1 MGRNNQDEFDNMFY
15 EFCQLKKSEK
25 RKDIE
30 ETILY
35 LFLDFIYI
43 FLAFIILGL
52 SANQMQVYTGR
63 LNVTFILL
71 VTSISLIIILID
83 ACNFIQNLI
92 ENHIGNKVTEK
103 LDYTFFNKYSEK
115 QLNSYLEIAK
125 MEKENCKQNKTR
137 LFIIGIVTGTISS
150 LTTILGM
157 EDFLKNIYC
166 IMMKSNE
173 LSKIIF
179 FTILLITYIVL
190 SGFIIWKIV
199 DFLSIIMNYK
209 NYYKEK
215 YLHALM
221 RQLLL
226 ANAHK

>member
-1 MGRNNQDEFDNMFY
+1 MGRNNQDEFDKMFY

-30 ETILY
+30 ETIFY
-35 LFLDFIYI
+35 LLLDFIYI
-43 FLAFIILGL
+43 FLAFIILRL
-52 SANQMQVYTGR
+52 SANQMQVYMGR

-71 VTSISLIIILID
+71 VTSTLIIILID

-179 FTILLITYIVL
+179 STILLITYIVL